1 LYSELGWRRDAAEH
15 FHRPRSPLAKSFASH
30 YAKYRANFYAK

>member
-1 LYSELGWRRDAAEH
+1 MVVAAKLAVRVKGRSVSLSEEPRD
-15 FHRPRSPLAKSFASH
+15 